1 MSRSSSS
8 IGSDT
13 YDQKEN
19 ARDSVQNAYFVK
31 HVKNDSWFSKIK
43 DKYDKED
50 GQESSMD
57 TVKMSDINE
66 SIIDSKYLKEKEEEK
81 KTEIDDSSIN

>member
-1 MSRSSSS
+1 M
-8 IGSDT
+8 
-13 YDQKEN
+13 
-19 ARDSVQNAYFVK
+19 
-31 HVKNDSWFSKIK
+31 KNDSWFSKIK

-81 KTEIDDSSIN
+81 KTEIIDDTSINKALSIDLYNMTT

>member
-1 MSRSSSS
+1 M
-8 IGSDT
+8 
-13 YDQKEN
+13 
-19 ARDSVQNAYFVK
+19 
-31 HVKNDSWFSKIK
+31 KNDSWFSKIK